1 VQAIAQS
8 CPEIRR
14 ANKAQAAEFFDVTL
28 PTIDAWI
35 RKGAPV
41 LQRGSR
47 GVSWVID
54 LRAMAE
60 WSYAGKSE
68 NIDIDP
74 DALAPAERKA
84 WYEGETK
91 KRELQVRDRE
101 LIPAAEVEQVVAT
114 AFSAIAQDLRAIP
127 DNLERR
133 IGVDAAVAEA
143 VEGVLFEAMDAIA
156 DRLSLLAP
164 VSTAEVDE

>member
-1 VQAIAQS
+1 MQAIAS
-8 CPEIRR
+8 ACPEVRR

-41 LQRGSR
+41 MQRGAR

-54 LRAMAE
+54 LRAMSE
-60 WSYAGKSE
+60 WVYSGRSE
-68 NIDIDP
+68 NADIDP
-74 DALAPAERKA
+74 DSLPPSERKA

-101 LIPAAEVEQVVAT
+101 LIPADEVERVFAA
-114 AFSAIAQDLRAIP
+114 AFAAFVQNARAIP
-127 DNLERR
+127 DALERR
-133 IGVDAAVAEA
+133 HGVDAGTAEKVDRA
-143 VEGVLFEAMDAIA
+143 IVEALTALA
-156 DRLSLLAP
+156 DDIKELAP
-164 VSTAEVDE
+164 AEVD